1 VKAKSKGKRSASGI
15 VDYAPRGAQSH
26 MQKAPR
32 GVIAATVQ
40 SRQTVED
47 FITSFVGLDV
57 HKDSIAMA
65 VAEAGRDEPR
75 FLGTVS
81 PQGTALHKALA
92 KLGKPAALMIV
103 YEAGPSGLPRASC
116 GRLAARPGRQPALDL
131 NPQDRNPR
139 PDGGQRGFANRWSD
153 QPAASHQAGCGAS
166 AFWIAYRRT
175 AMLAGQVR
183 ADCR

>member
-1 VKAKSKGKRSASGI
+1 VVKTKSKRKRSASVI

-40 SRQTVED
+40 RRQTVGD

-75 FLGTVS
+75 SYPFFGRGVDAHSCQRS
-81 PQGTALHKALA
+81 PETA
-92 KLGKPAALMIV
+92 
-103 YEAGPSGLPRASC
+103 RA
-116 GRLAARPGRQPALDL
+116 
-131 NPQDRNPR
+131 
-139 PDGGQRGFANRWSD
+139 
-153 QPAASHQAGCGAS
+153 
-166 AFWIAYRRT
+166 AYRN
-175 AMLAGQVR
+175 
-183 ADCR
+183 

>member
-1 VKAKSKGKRSASGI
+1 MVKTKSKRKRSASVI

-40 SRQTVED
+40 RRRTVGD

-92 KLGKPAALMIV
+92 KLGKPAALMVV
-103 YEAGPSGLPRASC
+103 YEAGPSGYGPWRDLQ
-116 GRLAARPGRQPALDL
+116 ARGYRSEVIAHSKDRPAVRGSGKNGPPGRADAGPPGAL
-131 NPQDRNPR
+131 
-139 PDGGQRGFANRWSD
+139 
-153 QPAASHQAGCGAS
+153 
-166 AFWIAYRRT
+166 RRARIGDST
-175 AMLAGQVR
+175 G
-183 ADCR
+183 

>member
-1 VKAKSKGKRSASGI
+1 VVKTKSKGKRSASVI

-40 SRQTVED
+40 RRQTVED

-92 KLGKPAALMIV
+92 KLGKPARRVATV
-103 YEAGPSGLPRASC
+103 C
-116 GRLAARPGRQPALDL
+116 GGICRHGAIAARSSRPRRSPGR
-131 NPQDRNPR
+131 
-139 PDGGQRGFANRWSD
+139 RGI
-153 QPAASHQAGCGAS
+153 G
-166 AFWIAYRRT
+166 
-175 AMLAGQVR
+175 
-183 ADCR
+183 

>member
-1 VKAKSKGKRSASGI
+1 MVKAKSKGKRSASGI

-103 YEAGPSGLPRASC
+103 CTRRVRVAYR
-116 GRLAARPGRQPALDL
+116 ARPVDGSLRDPA
-131 NPQDRNPR
+131 
-139 PDGGQRGFANRWSD
+139 ANR
-153 QPAASHQAGCGAS
+153 H
-166 AFWIAYRRT
+166 WI
-175 AMLAGQVR
+175 
-183 ADCR
+183 